1 MGLRYISDFTRE
13 WYNNGNRTRVHHGK
27 QEKATTAH
35 TRPWYI
41 IEYGMKVHQLRQD
54 EGTSQKTGEWYITED
69 RI

>member
-13 WYNNGNRTRVHHGK
+13 WYNMGNGTRVHHGK

-35 TRPWYI
+35 TGVWYI

-54 EGTSQKTGEWYITED
+54 EGTSQKIGEWYITED

>member
-1 MGLRYISDFTRE
+1 MGVRYISDFTRG
-13 WYNNGNRTRVHHGK
+13 WCNMGNGTRVHHGK

-35 TRPWYI
+35 TGEWYI

>member
-1 MGLRYISDFTRE
+1 MA
-13 WYNNGNRTRVHHGK
+13 NGTRVHHGK
-27 QEKATTAH
+27 QENATTAY
-35 TRPWYI
+35 TGQWYI